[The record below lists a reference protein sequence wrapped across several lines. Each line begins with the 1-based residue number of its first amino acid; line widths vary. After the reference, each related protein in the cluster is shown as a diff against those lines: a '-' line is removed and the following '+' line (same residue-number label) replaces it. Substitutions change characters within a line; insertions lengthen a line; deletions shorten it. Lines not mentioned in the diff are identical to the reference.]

1 VWGCIRNDIFVNG
14 TVSSDLTTTLIPN
27 AFQNNVAEIAL
38 RGTHIMIL
46 TVDGRIWSNQFTIPP
61 QPNSRHIAAGSNFA
75 SVLLSDGT
83 VRVWALNNL
92 DGILDIPTTATT
104 LTEIA
109 AGNSHIVALRSDGR
123 SISWGAN
130 ANDVGQADTPFAAN
144 SNVVAITAGEEQS
157 MALLRNGEAIAWGN
171 YPAGTS
177 NALDTINANPNYFIS
192 GIATNDG
199 RIALYITSITPG
211 NSLPTVISTAT
222 AVVVPTMTPRALNIR
237 DQVAWYTMDNTT
249 INAVNFSCES
259 AYACPGTVFDGAN
272 VLKFND
278 NRGDELVSNNSL
290 NLNSTAFSVRVR
302 VRRDA
307 IDRADVFMSLGTPG
321 TVRGY
326 LSFGFDRE
334 NRPYCSFGGND
345 LRSTTWYSDT
355 EWHQYA
361 CSYNPASRE
370 RTLWRDQAIIAR
382 DTVMQPFTP
391 DANAKVIIGRRYD
404 TMAGLSGK
412 LSDFEILN
420 RVITT
425 TDLTTPSQISAGSKL
440 LQLQLETQIPNL
452 APSQSNVRCGMS
464 TCPAFVSQF
473 FTDDGLNIAP
483 HDGMAAQFCNPNI
496 PVANPACNSRMVIN
510 TLPTATS
517 FTLSFWAASRNR
529 NTNASVISRANI
541 DPSNS
546 QRTTSGLFM
555 SLHDN
560 PNGTPSAKC
569 TWVDNFSQKT
579 VLEYQFTPRIG
590 IVASL
595 QNWQQFACSYDASQ
609 SPEPAKISFYVNGQL
624 ASSTVVAPIAPI
636 TGPIEI
642 GYNSWNPMM
651 GESKF
656 NGYVDDVMVYNSAVS
671 ADTIM
676 QIYNATTPDQ
686 LLATA
691 IPTACTGACVAT
703 TTFTPTRT
711 FTKSPTRVSTKTP
724 LPASLTPS
732 MQILPSK
739 TPTLTN
745 TLTSTSTRTTSPT
758 STASTTTFPTA
769 TATSSR
775 TRTLTSTRT
784 PLFITRTIMAIRSPT
799 YYKQTQIAGS
809 WTRTPSTT
817 STITVTSTVT
827 NTNTRTATPLLSP
840 TPYPYPI
847 AGSAGSTRNTNSQQS
862 SLQSLVQWMADFFR

>member
-1 VWGCIRNDIFVNG
+1 
-14 TVSSDLTTTLIPN
+14 
-27 AFQNNVAEIAL
+27 
-38 RGTHIMIL
+38 
-46 TVDGRIWSNQFTIPP
+46 
-61 QPNSRHIAAGSNFA
+61 
-75 SVLLSDGT
+75 
-83 VRVWALNNL
+83 
-92 DGILDIPTTATT
+92 
-104 LTEIA
+104 
-109 AGNSHIVALRSDGR
+109 
-123 SISWGAN
+123 
-130 ANDVGQADTPFAAN
+130 
-144 SNVVAITAGEEQS
+144 
-157 MALLRNGEAIAWGN
+157 
-171 YPAGTS
+171 
-177 NALDTINANPNYFIS
+177 
-192 GIATNDG
+192 
-199 RIALYITSITPG
+199 
-211 NSLPTVISTAT
+211 
-222 AVVVPTMTPRALNIR
+222 
-237 DQVAWYTMDNTT
+237 
-249 INAVNFSCES
+249 
-259 AYACPGTVFDGAN
+259 
-272 VLKFND
+272 
-278 NRGDELVSNNSL
+278 
-290 NLNSTAFSVRVR
+290 
-302 VRRDA
+302 
-307 IDRADVFMSLGTPG
+307 MSLGTPG

-334 NRPYCSFGGND
+334 NRPYCGFGQDD

-425 TDLTTPSQISAGSKL
+425 TDLATPSQISAGSKL
-440 LQLQLETQIPNL
+440 LQLQFETQIPNL
-452 APSQSNVRCGMS
+452 APIQLNARCDMS

-473 FTDDGLNIAP
+473 FTDDSLNIAP
-483 HDGMAAQFCNPNI
+483 HDGMAAQFCNPNL
-496 PVANPACNSRMVIN
+496 PVANPTCNSRMLIN
-510 TLPTATS
+510 PPPAPS
-517 FTLSFWAASRNR
+517 FTLSFWAASRHR

-546 QRTTSGLFM
+546 QRTTSGMFI
-555 SLHDN
+555 SLRDN
-560 PNGTPSAKC
+560 PDGTPSARC
-569 TWVDNFSQKT
+569 TWVDSFT
-579 VLEYQFTPRIG
+579 ETTIVEYQFTPRTG
-590 IVASL
+590 IAASL

-609 SPEPAKISFYVNGQL
+609 SPAKISFYVNGQL
-624 ASSTVVAPIAPI
+624 ASSQPVALMASI

-711 FTKSPTRVSTKTP
+711 FTNSPTRVSTKTP
-724 LPASLTPS
+724 LPVLWTPS

-739 TPTLTN
+739 TPTM
-745 TLTSTSTRTTSPT
+745 TSTRTSTTTRTTSPT
-758 STASTTTFPTA
+758 STLTSTTFPTL
-769 TATSSR
+769 TATNSR

-799 YYKQTQIAGS
+799 YYKQTQIASS
-809 WTRTPSTT
+809 WTRTPSKT

-827 NTNTRTATPLLSP
+827 RTSTMTATPLLSP

-847 AGSAGSTRNTNSQQS
+847 SAGSAGSPRNINSQQS
-862 SLQSLVQWMADFFR
+862 SLQSLVQWMTNLFR